1 MIVQKGEIEF
11 QNVLSADLNVSCNTN
26 YCLTLR
32 EGTTLLAM
40 QLSSPLRVTVS
51 MHQNAVARR
60 SSHACKNATQPV
72 QHCLLLSRTSI
83 PFCACLADADADK
96 ASLRTGHAAF
106 RWQTPTISTRHHVL
120 RRQHRYRRIDS

>member
-72 QHCLLLSRTSI
+72 QHSLLLSRTSI
-83 PFCACLADADADK
+83 ALRACLADADADK
-96 ASLRTGHAAF
+96 TPLRTRHAAF
-106 RWQTPTISTRHHVL
+106 CWQTSAVSTRHHVF
-120 RRQHRYRRIDS
+120 RGQHWYRRIDP